1 MPKLSPRPARDDG
14 DENEDIAARRLRDAL
29 DKAAGYRQD
38 EQHDEQE
45 DREDSAASLDDKK
58 EEKDAPF
65 LMTEWSDL
73 VSQRIEDAMRRGA
86 FDNLAGKGKPQN
98 LENNP
103 FVPADQQTAINL
115 LKKNDLVPEWIAARR
130 EVLSA
135 RDRLRDELKQAVS
148 TIRRQME
155 EASDVEE
162 RAHLSQAWKRWLNAW
177 HSRMEDLNYRIMI
190 QNLKQPVRHL
200 EIYQLILRDELVRAG
215 ADAAWQFDLR

>member
-1 MPKLSPRPARDDG
+1 MPNQSPRPAGDDG
-14 DENEDIAARRLRDAL
+14 DENRDVAARRLRDAR

-38 EQHDEQE
+38 EQDEE
-45 DREDSAASLDDKK
+45 KEK
-58 EEKDAPF
+58 EENAAGANEKEERDAPF

-98 LENNP
+98 LERNP
-103 FVPADQQTAINL
+103 FVSADQQTAIDL
-115 LKKNDLVPEWIAARR
+115 LKNNDLVPEWIAARR

-135 RDRLRDELKQAVS
+135 RDRLRDELKQAV
-148 TIRRQME
+148 TVIRRQMD

-162 RAHLSQAWKRWLNAW
+162 RARLSQSWKRWLNAW

-200 EIYQLILRDELVRAG
+200 EIYQLLLRDELVRAG